1 MNHQAMNPYLPL
13 YEYVPDGE
21 PRVFGDR
28 LYLYGSH
35 DEAGATQFCVG
46 DYVVWSAPLD
56 DLGDW
61 RYEGVSYPY
70 AATGATLEQ
79 AGNLAAPD
87 CVQGPDGRYYL
98 YYNRGARNACEV
110 AVSDRPQGPF
120 TYLAN
125 VAFPDGTEP
134 AAKLFDPGVL
144 VDDDGRIYLYTGFV
158 PTPDSPWAKV
168 AGRYDLGF
176 ELAPDMHTILAG
188 PVEVLPGCL
197 AALGTDF
204 AGHGFYEASSPRKIG
219 GRYYLVYSSELS
231 HELCYAVSDRPLAG
245 YRYGGVLISNG
256 DFGYH
261 GNTKAKAP
269 YGNTHGGLVQLGGQ
283 WYIFYHRQTHGIEC
297 CRQGCAEPVA
307 LDAEGRFHQA
317 EMTSRGLNGGPLAGL
332 GRYNAAYACN
342 LTHESIGKERLTIR
356 RCVRDTQPHI
366 YEQPAPDGNPRR
378 ALHYIANMQDG
389 TVAGFK
395 YFALGEASRIAL
407 KLRAACRG
415 QMDVFLDE
423 GCTRQAACLPFAAAG
438 DWQTVTVP
446 FAAPAAAF
454 PLFFRLQCQGRVDW
468 MEFELL

>member
-1 MNHQAMNPYLPL
+1 MKHQVLNPYLPL

-21 PRVFGDR
+21 PRVFDGR

-35 DEAGATQFCVG
+35 DKAGSTQFCVG

-61 RYEGVSYPY
+61 RYEGVSYTY
-70 AATGATLEQ
+70 AQTGATLEQ

-87 CVQGPDGRYYL
+87 CVQGPDRRYYL

-134 AAKLFDPGVL
+134 DAKLFDPGVL
-144 VDDDGRIYLYTGFV
+144 IDEDGRIYLYTGFV

-168 AGRYDLGF
+168 AGRYSLGF

-197 AALGTDF
+197 AARGTQF
-204 AGHGFYEASSPRKIG
+204 EGHGFYEASSPRKIG

-231 HELCYAVSDRPLAG
+231 HELCYAVSDLPLTG
-245 YRYGGVLISNG
+245 YRYGGTLISNG

-261 GNTKAKAP
+261 GNIRAKAP

-297 CRQGCAEPVA
+297 CRQGCAEPVT
-307 LDAEGRFHQA
+307 LDAQGRFHQA
-317 EMTSRGLNGGPLAGL
+317 EMTSCGLNGGPLQGL
-332 GRYNAAYACN
+332 GRYNACYACN
-342 LTHESIGKERLTIR
+342 LTDATIGQERLTIR
-356 RCVRDTQPHI
+356 HCVRDVQPHI
-366 YEQPAPDGNPRR
+366 YEQAVPDGVPAH
-378 ALHYIANMQDG
+378 ALHYLANMRDG

-395 YFALGEASRIAL
+395 YFVLGQASHIAL
-407 KLRAACRG
+407 TLRAGACG

-423 GCTRQAACLPFAAAG
+423 SCSQQVALVPFGSAESWQQAAGFFL
-438 DWQTVTVP
+438 
-446 FAAPAAAF
+446 APAGTW
-454 PLFFRLQCQGRVDW
+454 PLYFRVQCSGRVDW
-468 MEFELL
+468 MDFTLS